1 MTRKEMIE
9 DVMKQLEN
17 IERRYYNAF
26 EGNIFEIAIYLYN
39 RYGEIPIE
47 LENEDKLKKLS
58 SIINKQFTLINESI
72 NEQCENLIDEDNY
85 EEGFYDEIYLD
96 KESR

>member
-17 IERRYYNAF
+17 IEGKYYNAF

-58 SIINKQFTLINESI
+58 SIINKQFISMNENV
-72 NEQCENLIDEDNY
+72 NEQCENLISENV
-85 EEGFYDEIYLD
+85 
-96 KESR
+96 